1 MEEDFKKLLK
11 NYYVFVRDFFY
22 RLFEGR
28 IGYYAS
34 SLSWDTIFAI
44 IPLMVVFISIF
55 TLLPIFDMFF
65 EQLKIF
71 LFSVLIPA
79 NSQIILQH
87 LESFLHNAGEL
98 GAIGFI
104 YVVFAIVLF
113 FKTYDYIIN
122 DIFETKK
129 RGLYKAF
136 KVYILFI
143 ILIPIGIG
151 SSFYLSFYL
160 EDELKLHAIIVG
172 ILPFIITWG
181 MFFAAYKVSPNRH
194 VTPLASL
201 TSSFIA
207 SSIWYIS
214 KSLFLIYISRNQA
227 YDTIYGSVSILLFF
241 FLWIY
246 LSWAIFLHGARFC
259 YLLNKGKEIDTIS

>member
-22 RLFEGR
+22 ELFESK

-44 IPLMVVFISIF
+44 IPLMVVLLSVF
-55 TLLPIFDMFF
+55 TVLPIFDTLL
-65 EQLKIF
+65 EELKLF

-79 NSQIILQH
+79 NSQIILKQ
-87 LESFLHNAGEL
+87 LESFLHNSDQL
-98 GAIGFI
+98 GIIGSF
-104 YVVFAIVLF
+104 YVVFAVILF

-122 DIFETKK
+122 DIFETPK
-129 RGLYKAF
+129 RGLWEAF

-143 ILIPIGIG
+143 ILIPIGI
-151 SSFYLSFYL
+151 SSSIYISFYL
-160 EDELKLHAIIVG
+160 EDKLNVHAVIAA
-172 ILPFIITWG
+172 ILPFLITWV
-181 MFFAAYKVSPNRH
+181 MFFAAYQISPNR
-194 VTPLASL
+194 PIAPWASM

-207 SSIWYIS
+207 SFVWYIS
-214 KSLFLIYISRNQA
+214 KSLFVIYISRNQA
-227 YDTIYGSVSILLFF
+227 YNTIYGSVSILLFF

-246 LSWAIFLHGARFC
+246 LSWAIFLHGAKFC
-259 YLLNKGKEIDTIS
+259 HLLNEGKEIDTIS